1 MKSQT
6 RTILYLVTGL
16 ILLAGVPASIAYR
29 LGSETRLSPSPE
41 SDAYTQSWPAVA
53 YNYVNHEYLVV
64 WENTRPGG
72 KNDIYARRVSDSGQ
86 LKSWF
91 CVTTGANNRRQPAV
105 AYNATNG
112 EYLIV
117 WEHEVSPGVSEI
129 WGRIIAWNGGYMKP
143 EFQIISWVNR
153 GFEHPRVAWNS
164 VENEYLVIWSA
175 FDTGTLLHTDVAC
188 RRVMADGS
196 MPYMHLIVSNVG
208 EPQEVDVVYNVAL
221 NGYLAVW
228 TRHGGAT
235 TGYDIRGAFLDKTG
249 AVITPPGEFDV
260 YAGASAQTSPAVTT
274 NEQNHYMVVWQ
285 HFDNSYTPGDFDIYG
300 RLFQANGSPVTA
312 PFMLSTTTD
321 DEMLPDVAANGASQQ
336 YLAVWHRY
344 NAAGEGRVVARLRN
358 ANGTLATP
366 VDVFYAPGWS
376 AQAPAVACDIPGFL
390 IAYEKGSPGWV
401 PYHIY
406 GRLYWP
412 KALYLPLTLR
422 NP

>member
-41 SDAYTQSWPAVA
+41 
-53 YNYVNHEYLVV
+53 
-64 WENTRPGG
+64 
-72 KNDIYARRVSDSGQ
+72 
-86 LKSWF
+86 
-91 CVTTGANNRRQPAV
+91 
-105 AYNATNG
+105 
-112 EYLIV
+112 
-117 WEHEVSPGVSEI
+117 
-129 WGRIIAWNGGYMKP
+129 
-143 EFQIISWVNR
+143 
-153 GFEHPRVAWNS
+153 
-164 VENEYLVIWSA
+164 
-175 FDTGTLLHTDVAC
+175 
-188 RRVMADGS
+188 
-196 MPYMHLIVSNVG
+196 
-208 EPQEVDVVYNVAL
+208 
-221 NGYLAVW
+221 
-228 TRHGGAT
+228 
-235 TGYDIRGAFLDKTG
+235 
-249 AVITPPGEFDV
+249 
-260 YAGASAQTSPAVTT
+260 
-274 NEQNHYMVVWQ
+274 VVWQ

-358 ANGTLATP
+358 ANGILATP
-366 VDVFYAPGWS
+366 VDVSYAPGWS

-422 NP
+422 NS